1 MWAIGRRSAAAT
13 SNRPVQAILLA
24 GALVG
29 ASAAVYALTSSC
41 SPAEVGR
48 SGEATLEEL
57 ASSTSTG
64 TSTPPKPPW
73 TSGCTP
79 RTGSHATK
87 AGHVP
92 PTNLVQI
99 GIGGWIGN
107 HSGIKVAEQIDTTV
121 ITMFDRRAPRS
132 NRMIYVN
139 DPRMLSSCSTR
150 TSVER

>member
-1 MWAIGRRSAAAT
+1 M
-13 SNRPVQAILLA
+13 
-24 GALVG
+24 
-29 ASAAVYALTSSC
+29 
-41 SPAEVGR
+41 
-48 SGEATLEEL
+48 
-57 ASSTSTG
+57 
-64 TSTPPKPPW
+64 
-73 TSGCTP
+73 
-79 RTGSHATK
+79 
-87 AGHVP
+87 
-92 PTNLVQI
+92 QI